1 MEQSGVQVLLQ
12 SLIKKKAVLDQL
24 IALGQRQEELLKQ
37 EGLDM
42 DGLNQ
47 LLEEQGILVAEL
59 ERLDQGFEL
68 VYERCRA
75 QIVEHKELYQK
86 EICEMKACIQ
96 EIAAKISTINACS
109 LRNQVAA
116 ESHFRQEK
124 QAISQSVSKTKAAR
138 NYYNSMNKL
147 NYVSPQFYDNKK

>member
-24 IALGQRQEELLKQ
+24 IDLGQRQEELLKQ

-75 QIVEHKELYQK
+75 QIVGHKELYQK
-86 EICEMKACIQ
+86 EIREMKACIQ
-96 EIAAKISTINACS
+96 EITAKISTINACN